1 MLNHRLVNLQY
12 QLCTTRTTTA
22 SAGQTNCSQTGLCWQ
37 LAGTQSFSCRR
48 LRAYHTRPGTM
59 IATINVRCLICL
71 IISCCTRRHEPDAD
85 VNMCCSSTIIN
96 KIHVYRSKKHWVS
109 GVFVTALHL
118 QYNQLQA
125 IKQAS
130 VCRRS
135 DQTLYDWN
143 QHCMQVI
150 ICIARHDLSRL
161 IGKAAIIY
169 LFCLMQLLPAE
180 ANIMCTCQTLVCAN
194 QLVCLNHLAQW
205 AVCILQY
212 LVLPQ
217 LASSSAEQ
225 PLKQQLHGSPV

>member
-1 MLNHRLVNLQY
+1 MCSMLNHRLVNLQY

-96 KIHVYRSKKHWVS
+96 KIHMYRSKKHWVS

-169 LFCLMQLLPAE
+169 LFCLMQLFLLKL
-180 ANIMCTCQTLVCAN
+180 TSCAHVRHWYVRIN
-194 QLVCLNHLAQW
+194 RYV
-205 AVCILQY
+205 
-212 LVLPQ
+212 
-217 LASSSAEQ
+217 
-225 PLKQQLHGSPV
+225 